1 MARVLIIDDNPD
13 FCHGLSRIVGRM
25 GHEALARA
33 TLAEGVAAA
42 QARAVDAIFLD
53 VGLPDG
59 SGLSLLPQIDQLPSR
74 PVVII
79 ITGAGDPDGA
89 ALAITSGAWDY
100 IEKGTSSKHIA
111 LALKRALDYR
121 RHHQPTDGSPAMVSL
136 RREAIIG
143 NSPRINACL
152 DMVAHC
158 AASDVNVLI
167 TGETGTGKELFA
179 RAIHENSARAEGP
192 FVVVDCTALPE
203 TLVESLLFGY
213 SRGAFTGAEEDKQGL
228 VMQADQGT
236 LLLDEVGEL
245 LPALQKAFLRV
256 LEERRVRP
264 LGGRQ
269 EVASDFRLLAATH
282 RNLEQMVARGAFRSD
297 LFFRIQS
304 VGITLPA
311 LRERTAD
318 IRSIATHHLQELCRR
333 LQLEQKGISE
343 AFFETLEAY
352 RWPGNV
358 RELVNALEQ
367 AVLMARH
374 DPTLYPVHLPG
385 KIRVEV
391 AQAALFTPCAHS
403 AETGVFQPNA
413 SRGHTL
419 QEFREMACAH
429 AEEQYLKDVL
439 TACRGDVKQALHIS
453 GLSQSRLYAL
463 LKKYHLTPARQK
475 DVGS

>member
-1 MARVLIIDDNPD
+1 MARVLIIDDDPD

-25 GHEALARA
+25 GHEAIACGA
-33 TLAEGVAAA
+33 LAEGVAAA
-42 QARAVDAIFLD
+42 QTRVVDAIFLD

-59 SGLSLLPQIDQLPSR
+59 SGLSLLSQVDQLPSR
-74 PVVII
+74 PVVVI

-89 ALAITSGAWDY
+89 QLAITSGAWDY

-121 RHHQPTDGSPAMVSL
+121 RHHQPTDGPPAKVSL
-136 RREAIIG
+136 RRSAIIG
-143 NSPRINACL
+143 NSPQINACL
-152 DMVAHC
+152 DTVAHC
-158 AASDVNVLI
+158 AAIDINVLI

-179 RAIHENSARAEGP
+179 RAIHANSARAEGP

-228 VMQADQGT
+228 VIQADQGT

-245 LPALQKAFLRV
+245 PPALQKAFLRV

-318 IRSIATHHLQELCRR
+318 IRSNATHHLQELCRR

>member
-1 MARVLIIDDNPD
+1 
-13 FCHGLSRIVGRM
+13 
-25 GHEALARA
+25 
-33 TLAEGVAAA
+33 
-42 QARAVDAIFLD
+42 
-53 VGLPDG
+53 
-59 SGLSLLPQIDQLPSR
+59 
-74 PVVII
+74 
-79 ITGAGDPDGA
+79 
-89 ALAITSGAWDY
+89 
-100 IEKGTSSKHIA
+100 
-111 LALKRALDYR
+111 
-121 RHHQPTDGSPAMVSL
+121 
-136 RREAIIG
+136 
-143 NSPRINACL
+143 
-152 DMVAHC
+152 
-158 AASDVNVLI
+158 
-167 TGETGTGKELFA
+167 
-179 RAIHENSARAEGP
+179 
-192 FVVVDCTALPE
+192 
-203 TLVESLLFGY
+203 LFGY

-228 VMQADQGT
+228 VMQADRGT

-245 LPALQKAFLRV
+245 PPALQKAFLRV

-269 EVASDFRLLAATH
+269 EVASDFRLVAATH
-282 RNLEQMVARGAFRSD
+282 RNLEQMVARSAFRSD

-318 IRSIATHHLQELCRR
+318 IRSIAIHHLQELCRR

-391 AQAALFTPCAHS
+391 TQAALSTPCARP
-403 AETGVFQPNA
+403 AEMGVFQPNA

-419 QEFREMACAH
+419 QEFREMACAR

-439 TACRGDVKQALHIS
+439 AACRGNVKQALHIS

-475 DVGS
+475 DVRY